1 MSDGKPM
8 RAPNVGIIYV
18 VGDKLWI
25 DATPVIRARNFGDFL
40 FHERYH
46 CQYWEQLVKQRAVPD
61 TEYERYPR
69 GRVSYDKRSDK
80 FRLLADQCILSEKG
94 LVAAILL
101 QMNLPARDTETGT
114 DNLYHCFRCL
124 RRER

>member
-1 MSDGKPM
+1 VSDGKAM
-8 RAPNVGIIYV
+8 RAANVGIIYV
-18 VGDKLWI
+18 VSDKLWI
-25 DATPVIRARNFGDFL
+25 DATPVVRARNFGDL
-40 FHERYH
+40 WFHERYH

-69 GRVSYDKRSDK
+69 GRVSYEKRSGK
-80 FRLLADQCILSEKG
+80 FRLLADRCILSDKA

-114 DNLYHCFRCL
+114 DTLYHCFRCL
-124 RRER
+124 GRGR

>member
-1 MSDGKPM
+1 M
-8 RAPNVGIIYV
+8 RAPNVGIIYL

-25 DATPVIRARNFGDFL
+25 DATPVARAGNFGDFS

-46 CQYWEQLVKQRAVPD
+46 FQYWERLVKQSAVPD

-69 GRVSYDKRSDK
+69 GRVSFDKKRGT
-80 FRLLADQCILSEKG
+80 FTLLADRCILSDKS

-101 QMNLPARDTETGT
+101 QMNLPARGTQTGT
-114 DNLYHCFRCL
+114 DSLYRCL
-124 RRER
+124 RCFLKS